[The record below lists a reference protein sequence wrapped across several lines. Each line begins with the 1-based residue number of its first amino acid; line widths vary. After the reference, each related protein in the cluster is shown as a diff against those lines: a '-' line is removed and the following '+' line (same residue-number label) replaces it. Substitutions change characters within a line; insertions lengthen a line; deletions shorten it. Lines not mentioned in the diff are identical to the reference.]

1 MIAQT
6 DFFVGVPDSK
16 LKDFLK
22 DKKYLVVADEG
33 EAVGVAAGYY
43 LATGKKAT
51 VFMSADGFCNALNP
65 ITSLLIP
72 YKIPCDLVISK
83 RDDEPQH
90 KVIHDSIHQIIK
102 AVVGDGISTLNY
114 LIF

>member
-1 MIAQT
+1 MLANN
-6 DFFVGVPDSK
+6 FYVGVPDSK

-22 DKKYLVVADEG
+22 DKNYLVVADEG
-33 EAVGVAAGYY
+33 EAIGVATGYY

-65 ITSLLIP
+65 LTSLVIP
-72 YKIPCDLVISK
+72 YWIEMDLVIST

-90 KVIHDSIHQIIK
+90 KVMSEAVYDILHAITKDKIIPF
-102 AVVGDGISTLNY
+102 NY
-114 LIF
+114 LVI